1 MGTRV
6 PEMTFTWSTSST
18 RQETNSLFSKTRTT
32 ISTSKK
38 VATIPSRPGRSC
50 SGKREPRSMDSG
62 EGTRRLERPIHA
74 GKGRSVPWLLRPS
87 ALGTVPGNGHVEGN
101 HRNHH
106 DLCRPRHPNRLHALL
121 QRLRMESKGSR
132 ILVLVATRMAT
143 DEKERGGWAHPVGIR
158 RD

>member
-6 PEMTFTWSTSST
+6 PETTSTWSTSST

-50 SGKREPRSMDSG
+50 SGKKEPRSTDSG
-62 EGTRRLERPIHA
+62 LRNKET
-74 GKGRSVPWLLRPS
+74 GKTYPCRKRKICTAVTS
-87 ALGTVPGNGHVEGN
+87 TVPSWNSTRERTCGGN

-106 DLCRPRHPNRLHALL
+106 DLRRPRHPNRLHALL

-132 ILVLVATRMAT
+132 FLVLVATRMAT
-143 DEKERGGWAHPVGIR
+143 DAKERGG
-158 RD
+158 